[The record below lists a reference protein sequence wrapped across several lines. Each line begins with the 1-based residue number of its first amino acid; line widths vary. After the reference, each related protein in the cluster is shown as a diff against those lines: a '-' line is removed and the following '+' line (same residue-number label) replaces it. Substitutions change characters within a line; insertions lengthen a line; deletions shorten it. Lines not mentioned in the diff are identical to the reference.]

1 MSTQTRPRVIPLTK
15 WERKLIRSARD
26 IGVSAWGGKNIA
38 ATYANVAK
46 GMAGLSDN
54 ERHYLFYTL
63 AAFVDLT
70 AAIRG
75 EN

>member
-1 MSTQTRPRVIPLTK
+1 MSTQTRSRVIPLTR
-15 WERKLIRSARD
+15 WERKLLRSARD
-26 IGVSAWGGKNIA
+26 IGVSAWGGVNIA

-54 ERHYLFYTL
+54 ERQHLFYL
-63 AAFVDLT
+63 LEAHVDLT
-70 AAIRG
+70 RAIRG